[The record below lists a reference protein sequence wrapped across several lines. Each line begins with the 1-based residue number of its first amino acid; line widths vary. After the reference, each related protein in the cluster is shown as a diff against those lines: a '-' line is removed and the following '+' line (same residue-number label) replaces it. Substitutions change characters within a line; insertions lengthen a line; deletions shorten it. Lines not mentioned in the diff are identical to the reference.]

1 MSCCSVCSSD
11 RASYRC
17 PQCDTK
23 YCSVSCCRVHKE
35 SCKKERSQDRS
46 DKPPDGE
53 GAVEKGKTDG
63 DTASSL
69 LTDVQKQELLEDA
82 RLKSALRSKRLR
94 DVLEDIDSAPDR
106 QQRLRAARMNPEF
119 EQFVKQLLGTVG

>member
-1 MSCCSVCSSD
+1 M
-11 RASYRC
+11 
-17 PQCDTK
+17 
-23 YCSVSCCRVHKE
+23 
-35 SCKKERSQDRS
+35 
-46 DKPPDGE
+46 
-53 GAVEKGKTDG
+53 EKGKTDG